1 MITTFA
7 TIKKLKKSYKEH
19 WTTRNSKLVGKL
31 KHLEESQ

>member
-7 TIKKLKKSYKEH
+7 TIKKSYKEH

-31 KHLEESQ
+31 KTLEESQ